1 MDARI
6 GQSEFFGERQAKR
19 FDCSFDGCNRTYSTA
34 GNRRTHE
41 RSHRGELPFTCAR
54 PTCGKAF
61 LTSYALRVHAR
72 GHTHERPFACNA
84 HECNKAFNT
93 LYRLKAHGRLHTG
106 ETFNCS
112 TLGCLKFF
120 TTRSDLRKHIRTHTG
135 ERPFRCDYDGCEK
148 AFADG
153 HHLRTHARR
162 HSEVRHPSDS
172 ISDEFHP
179 NRLVPQPLHPEDLC
193 SFSSL
198 SELSPVTVMSDIS
211 DVRSPSLLAGGDLS
225 VISPGTLFSFLMPDE
240 DQVPDGVSDC
250 SSGNSLSNLTL
261 TTPPHPLY
269 QPRPRA
275 VSPTLPA
282 LLPLSTLAPNVEERM
297 EVEREGVVTVDENL
311 SDNITCTGSGNE
323 ALVNVEDVTVLGM
336 RNICRE
342 DSNTNSTCNPSF
354 ANISVSNC
362 TTTQNSIIST
372 TSFSTSNHNPVPLTS
387 CCITTTHRH
396 IPAVANIPILNL
408 PLQNL
413 TSTNPGLSMIPMP
426 SLPSTSDPAYPF
438 TSISNSNPTRT
449 MPSFTSMLT
458 PNKISVSSMSDSV
471 SNSLPANPIASGVES
486 SRVGGVQSVLEGLRE
501 LGIVLGDGKAS
512 LGEMGQ
518 SEESQKSGREK
529 VTVERVYFATAARGA
544 GQAAGCCPPTVPVI
558 VIKQEE
564 ACICHCVCNVNNCTN
579 TSTSNKEDP

>member
-240 DQVPDGVSDC
+240 DQVPDGAVSDC

-336 RNICRE
+336 RNIW
-342 DSNTNSTCNPSF
+342 
-354 ANISVSNC
+354 
-362 TTTQNSIIST
+362 
-372 TSFSTSNHNPVPLTS
+372 
-387 CCITTTHRH
+387 
-396 IPAVANIPILNL
+396 
-408 PLQNL
+408 
-413 TSTNPGLSMIPMP
+413 
-426 SLPSTSDPAYPF
+426 
-438 TSISNSNPTRT
+438 
-449 MPSFTSMLT
+449 
-458 PNKISVSSMSDSV
+458 
-471 SNSLPANPIASGVES
+471 VES